1 MQRRYDIIQG
11 YLDRSGSGPDL
22 GLRTCTVQVNLDYS
36 SETDMIRKFRASL
49 ALQPVRNFRS
59 KILFL
64 WTQKQFFVSLF
75 CYILIK
81 QIATALFANSPFSN
95 GKPNGF
101 LSIRSLVYTLLFDV
115 GAHYSFLVLVLLI
128 F

>member
-11 YLDRSGSGPDL
+11 YLDRTGSGPDL

-49 ALQPVRNFRS
+49 ALQPVRKLQLLNFC
-59 KILFL
+59 
-64 WTQKQFFVSLF
+64 FFGLKTNMCLTLF

-81 QIATALFANSPFSN
+81 QIVTALFANSPFSN

-101 LSIRSLVYTLLFDV
+101 LSIRRLVYTLLFGV
-115 GAHYSFLVLVLLI
+115 ASHYSF
-128 F
+128 